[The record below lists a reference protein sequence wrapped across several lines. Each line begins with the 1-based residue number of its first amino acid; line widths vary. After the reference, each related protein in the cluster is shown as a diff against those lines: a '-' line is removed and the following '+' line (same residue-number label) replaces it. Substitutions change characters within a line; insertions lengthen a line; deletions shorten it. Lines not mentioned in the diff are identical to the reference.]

1 MDSTPATTAGVLPF
15 RFHGNATEYFRIWIV
30 NVMLTVLTLGIYSAW
45 AKVRNKRYFYN
56 NTELDGSGFDYHA
69 DPQAILK
76 GRLIAVAVFTAYSV
90 TSSAVPAAQ
99 PAFLLAFLFA
109 LPWVVIRTMAFNTR
123 NSSFRNIRFNFRA
136 GYRDAARVYIL
147 FVLLIPLTLGLAY
160 PYFEYRHRDFMIRNS
175 EFGTSEFDF
184 DARAGQFFS
193 IYARAFGLLVLAVL
207 AAGIVLPGLVTTAH
221 AAASAAGGK
230 VPTPPSPANILPAL
244 LMLGMYMMAGIYLRT
259 ATSNLVLNHAAAN
272 GHRFISTLQ
281 TRSMLWI
288 YLTNLAAIVA
298 SLGLLIPWAKI
309 RLMHYRMDNLK
320 LQPRGGLDNFIA
332 GEQTRVMAA
341 GEELAGIFDIDLGL

>member
-1 MDSTPATTAGVLPF
+1 
-15 RFHGNATEYFRIWIV
+15 
-30 NVMLTVLTLGIYSAW
+30 
-45 AKVRNKRYFYN
+45 
-56 NTELDGSGFDYHA
+56 
-69 DPQAILK
+69 
-76 GRLIAVAVFTAYSV
+76 
-90 TSSAVPAAQ
+90 
-99 PAFLLAFLFA
+99 
-109 LPWVVIRTMAFNTR
+109 
-123 NSSFRNIRFNFRA
+123 
-136 GYRDAARVYIL
+136 
-147 FVLLIPLTLGLAY
+147 
-160 PYFEYRHRDFMIRNS
+160 
-175 EFGTSEFDF
+175 
-184 DARAGQFFS
+184 
-193 IYARAFGLLVLAVL
+193 
-207 AAGIVLPGLVTTAH
+207 
-221 AAASAAGGK
+221 
-230 VPTPPSPANILPAL
+230 
-244 LMLGMYMMAGIYLRT
+244 MAGIYLRT